1 MTGHG
6 PSLIFADGSRTV
18 SMTRQSETVE
28 VITGDQRRARWSLAE
43 KAALLR
49 RTYEPGMS
57 AP

>member
-1 MTGHG
+1 
-6 PSLIFADGSRTV
+6 
-18 SMTRQSETVE
+18 MTRQSETVE